1 MSVIYPAL
9 IFQYVQ
15 NRFPESGALLEGD
28 GEADSVCKIS
38 VSYVQ
43 AHAASWEH
51 KGLTSYSYKKRELGC
66 II

>member
-43 AHAASWEH
+43 AHAAFLRS
-51 KGLTSYSYKKRELGC
+51 
-66 II
+66 